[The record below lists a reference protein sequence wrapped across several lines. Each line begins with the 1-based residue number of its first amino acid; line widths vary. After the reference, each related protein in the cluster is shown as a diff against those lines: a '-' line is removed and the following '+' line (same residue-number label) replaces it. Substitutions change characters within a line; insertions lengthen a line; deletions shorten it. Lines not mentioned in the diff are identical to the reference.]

1 MGLVLHPEL
10 AESYRGENLLPSEG
24 PPQSDP
30 TLSEIHSE
38 NILVEERQPQRIE
51 LYSLI
56 LGGLTA
62 AATLL
67 LLH

>member
-1 MGLVLHPEL
+1 MGLVLYPEL
-10 AESYRGENLLPSEG
+10 AESYRGDNLLSSEG
-24 PPQSDP
+24 PPQTDP

-38 NILVEERQPQRIE
+38 NILVEERQSQKTE

-67 LLH
+67 LLY